1 MRIPRATYR
10 IQFQSGFK
18 FEAAKN
24 IIDYLAELGI
34 SDLYASPIF
43 KARAGSTHG
52 YDVVDPTKLNPELGT
67 PEDFDA
73 LVREIKRNDMGWVQD
88 IVPNHMAYDS
98 QNTWLMDIL
107 ENGTDSEASDY
118 FDIDWEHPYEDFK
131 GRVLAPMLGNFY
143 GQALEN
149 GEIQLLYE
157 ENGLSVDY
165 YGFKLPVRIES
176 YARFI
181 SQNLGQLARELGRRH
196 PDFIKL
202 LGLLYL
208 IKNIP
213 SETTGKERYDQ
224 IAFVKGLLWELY
236 TQNQEVKE
244 FVDNNVK
251 FFNGEKGNPD
261 SFNPLD
267 NLLNEQFYRLSFWKV
282 GAEEINYRR
291 FFTVNELI
299 SVKVQEVKVFHKT
312 HAFINQLVEEGKI
325 TGLRI
330 DHIDGLY
337 DPTEYL
343 KRLREKTGDVYITVE
358 KILEL
363 KEDLPKIWPIQGTSG
378 YDFLNYVNGIFCR
391 SESEQKFTDLYKKFT
406 GIETPYEELFIEK
419 KLLIVDK
426 NLAGDVDNLAQIL
439 KKIASQ
445 TRLGIDFTMNGLK
458 RMLGEVLALFPVYR
472 SYVNGDGISEDDR
485 IYIKAAIEEARGQI
499 PLLVNEL
506 NFIEKLL
513 LLEWEESLTEEEK
526 TLRLHFIMRFQQL
539 TGPLM
544 AKGIEDTLFYV
555 YNRLLSLN
563 EVGGNPGEFG
573 ITIDEFHEVNQKQGA
588 KWPHKMNTTS
598 THDTKRGEDARA
610 RLNVLSEIPDE
621 WEKQIKTWSEINRS
635 KKSTVRGRA
644 VPVPNDEYFL
654 YQTLIGA
661 FPFNENPNFIG
672 QVIDNWLT
680 GFSEQSEEYLLSQSL
695 SGSGAS
701 LLPFTEKERVEFLK
715 RVKDYMLK
723 SVREAK
729 LHTAWLRP
737 DSDYEEGFLAFVD
750 KILEPS
756 EDNQFLK
763 EFLPFQKWVAGYGIF
778 NSLSQVLIKST
789 APGVPDFYQGTEFW
803 DLSMVDPDNRRP
815 VDYEKRSAVL
825 SNIKEKA
832 QIDIMKL
839 IDELFSTKDDGRIK
853 LFLTYKILQ
862 ARKEHFELFQKGDYH
877 RLKVSGKFK
886 EHIVAFARR
895 LGDTMAIAVAP
906 RFFTTLI
913 EPGES
918 PLGEQVWEDTQL
930 QFPQGSPSTWQN
942 AITDQTVY
950 GSGIIDIAQILQHFP
965 VALLVSQRNP

>member
-10 IQFQSGFK
+10 IQFQSEFQ
-18 FEAAKN
+18 FDAAQK
-24 IIDYLAELGI
+24 IISYLAELGI

-43 KARAGSTHG
+43 KARKGSTHG
-52 YDVVDPTKLNPELGT
+52 YDVVDPTQLNPELGT
-67 PEDFDA
+67 PENFDA
-73 LVREIKRNDMGWVQD
+73 LVSEIQRHDMGWIQD

-98 QNTWLMDIL
+98 QNAWLMDVL
-107 ENGTDSEASDY
+107 ENGTDSDASEY

-143 GQALEN
+143 GESLHN
-149 GEIQLLYE
+149 GEIQLQYCE
-157 ENGLSVDY
+157 GGLTVDY
-165 YGFKLPVRIES
+165 YGFTLPVRIES

-213 SETTGKERYDQ
+213 SETKGKERYDQ

-236 TQNQEVKE
+236 TGTPEVKE
-244 FVDNNVK
+244 FVENNIK
-251 FFNGEKGNPD
+251 FFNGEKGNPE
-261 SFNPLD
+261 SFNPLN

-299 SVKVQEVKVFHKT
+299 SVKVQEIKVFHKT
-312 HAFINQLVEEGKI
+312 HTFISQLVEEGKV

-343 KRLREKTGDVYITVE
+343 KRLREKVGDVYITVE

-363 KEDLPKIWPIQGTSG
+363 TEELPSIWPIQGTSG

-391 SESEQKFTDLYKKFT
+391 GESEQQLTDLYKQFT
-406 GIETPYEELFIEK
+406 RTETPYQQLFEEK

-445 TRLGIDFTMNGLK
+445 SLLGIDFTMNGLK
-458 RMLGEVLALFPVYR
+458 RTLSEVLALFPVYR
-472 SYVNGDGISEDDR
+472 TYVNGDGISKDDR
-485 IYIKAAIEEARGQI
+485 TYIQDAIEAARGRI
-499 PLLVNEL
+499 PLLLNEL

-513 LLEWEESLTEEEK
+513 LLDWQDGLTDEQK
-526 TLRLHFIMRFQQL
+526 SLRLHFIMRFQQL

-555 YNRLLSLN
+555 YNRLLALN
-563 EVGGNPGEFG
+563 EVGGNPGKFG
-573 ITIDEFHEVNQKQGA
+573 ITLDEFHAFNQKQNTD
-588 KWPHKMNTTS
+588 WPHKMNATA
-598 THDTKRGEDARA
+598 THDTKRGEDVRS

-621 WEKQIKTWSEINRS
+621 WEKQVKTWSEINRS
-635 KKSTVRGRA
+635 KKKEVRGRA

-654 YQTLIGA
+654 YQTLVGSY
-661 FPFNENPNFIG
+661 PFDEKENSSFIG
-672 QVIDNWLT
+672 
-680 GFSEQSEEYLLSQSL
+680 
-695 SGSGAS
+695 
-701 LLPFTEKERVEFLK
+701 

-737 DSDYEEGFLAFVD
+737 DSAYEEEFLAFVD
-750 KILEPS
+750 RVLEPS
-756 EDNQFLK
+756 DSNDFMK
-763 EFLPFQKWVAGYGIF
+763 EFLPFQKWVASYGIF
-778 NSLSQVLIKST
+778 NSLSQVLLKYT
-789 APGVPDFYQGTEFW
+789 TPGVPDTYQGTELW

-815 VDYEKRSAVL
+815 VDYEQRIAFLKD
-825 SNIKEKA
+825 IKEKA
-832 QIDIMKL
+832 QIDILKL
-839 IDELFSTKDDGRIK
+839 IDELFSNQEDGRIK
-853 LFLTYKILQ
+853 LFLTYRILQ
-862 ARKEHFELFQKGDYH
+862 ARKQNADVFQKGDYH
-877 RLKVSGKFK
+877 ALNVAGKFK
-886 EHIVAFARR
+886 EHIVAFGRR
-895 LGDTMAIAVAP
+895 FGDTMAIAVAP
-906 RFFTTLI
+906 RFLTLLVQP
-913 EPGES
+913 EEY
-918 PLGEQVWEDTQL
+918 PLGEQVWADTQL
-930 QFPQGSPSTWQN
+930 QLPQGSPSTWQN
-942 AITDQTVY
+942 AITEQTIY
-950 GSGIIDIAQILQHFP
+950 GNGEVAIAQILQQFP
-965 VALLVSQRNP
+965 VALLVSQHNP